1 MIERIPLPRMSE
13 FLLEEFMIPLNLT
26 TRDVS
31 DGIGISE
38 KELQALLS
46 DKQEM
51 TLELSEKLGKY
62 FGVSEMLFYNI
73 QQDLK
78 NRAEALEQ
86 EEKLTRSIAEAR
98 RAKGLTREQ
107 LAERAGISETDVSDI
122 ETGQLDISL
131 RKLQQLAR
139 GLGKKLHIE
148 FQPV

>member
-62 FGVSEMLFYNI
+62 FGVS
-73 QQDLK
+73 
-78 NRAEALEQ
+78 
-86 EEKLTRSIAEAR
+86 
-98 RAKGLTREQ
+98 
-107 LAERAGISETDVSDI
+107 
-122 ETGQLDISL
+122 
-131 RKLQQLAR
+131 
-139 GLGKKLHIE
+139 
-148 FQPV
+148 

>member
-122 ETGQLDISL
+122 ETGQFDISL